1 MMNGDNNKN
10 LIYKKRKSIFSFF
23 HGDRSHR
30 SRSGNEDSF
39 LPSNIALTPLLK
51 ERFASLLTR
60 LQRITQKR
68 RLILQ
73 ISSARPNEGSTTIC
87 YLSGRTMASSNLG
100 DFLIIDCDI
109 YHPDLHTLAKADLS
123 PGLLDLFRGT
133 HKISDVIKPT
143 GVDHLYILP
152 LGETIQ
158 VNQAQI
164 MISQNIGPLLEE
176 LRNSYDCILIDSP
189 PINLSSLTEIIG
201 SYIDGTIMVIKANY
215 TRREVI
221 QAAINILD
229 QAGVPISGLILN
241 ERQYV
246 IPEYVYQR
254 LK

>member
-1 MMNGDNNKN
+1 MKKFIGDNPVIRKLKN
-10 LIYKKRKSIFSFF
+10 IF
-23 HGDRSHR
+23 R
-30 SRSGNEDSF
+30 SRPPRMGGPGTAEES
-39 LPSNIALTPLLK
+39 LPFDILLTPLLK

-73 ISSARPNEGSTTIC
+73 ISSARTNEGSTTVSF
-87 YLSGRTMASSNLG
+87 LSGRTMAASNLG
-100 DFLIIDCDI
+100 DFLLIDCNI
-109 YHPDLHTLAKADLS
+109 YHPHLHTLAQTELS
-123 PGLLDLFRGT
+123 PGLIDLFLGT
-133 HKISDVIKPT
+133 HQVSEVIKST
-143 GVDHLYILP
+143 AVDHLYMLP
-152 LGETIQ
+152 LGKSIQ

-164 MISQNIGPLLEE
+164 LISQNIGALLEE

-201 SYIDGTIMVIKANY
+201 SYIDGTILVIKANY

-221 QAAINILD
+221 QAAIKILD

-246 IPEYVYQR
+246 IPDFVYRR
-254 LK
+254 LR

>member
-1 MMNGDNNKN
+1 MKSNNYFN
-10 LIYKKRKSIFSFF
+10 QILKKLKSTLNFF
-23 HGDRSHR
+23 NRAPS
-30 SRSGNEDSF
+30 SRSAPETKDYF
-39 LPSNIALTPLLK
+39 LPSNIALTPMLK

-73 ISSARPNEGSTTIC
+73 ISSAGSNEGSTTVC
-87 YLSGRTMASSNLG
+87 YLSGRTMAASNLG

-109 YHPDLHTLAKADLS
+109 YHPDLHTMAQAELS

-133 HKISDVIKPT
+133 HQISEVIKPT
-143 GVDHLYILP
+143 AIDHLYILP

-158 VNQAQI
+158 VNEAQI

-201 SYIDGTIMVIKANY
+201 SYIDGTILVIKANY

-221 QAAINILD
+221 QASINILD

-246 IPEYVYQR
+246 IPDFVYQR

>member
-1 MMNGDNNKN
+1 MMSGES
-10 LIYKKRKSIFSFF
+10 KKLKRLLGI
-23 HGDRSHR
+23 DREHPDRRGS
-30 SRSGNEDSF
+30 EDKRLF
-39 LPSNIALTPLLK
+39 LPSNIGLTPMLK

-73 ISSARPNEGSTTIC
+73 ISSARSNEGSTTVC
-87 YLSGRTMASSNLG
+87 YLSGRTMAASNLG

-109 YHPDLHTLAKADLS
+109 YHPDLHTLAQADLS

-133 HKISDVIKPT
+133 HQISEVIKPT

-164 MISQNIGPLLEE
+164 LVSQNIGALLEE

-189 PINLSSLTEIIG
+189 PISLSSLTEIIG

-221 QAAINILD
+221 QSAIKILD

-246 IPEYVYQR
+246 IPDYVYHR

>member
-1 MMNGDNNKN
+1 
-10 LIYKKRKSIFSFF
+10 
-23 HGDRSHR
+23 
-30 SRSGNEDSF
+30 
-39 LPSNIALTPLLK
+39 
-51 ERFASLLTR
+51 
-60 LQRITQKR
+60 
-68 RLILQ
+68 
-73 ISSARPNEGSTTIC
+73 
-87 YLSGRTMASSNLG
+87 MAASNLG

-109 YHPDLHTLAKADLS
+109 YHPDLHTLAQAELS

-133 HKISDVIKPT
+133 HQISEVIKPT
-143 GVDHLYILP
+143 DIDHLYILP

-158 VNQAQI
+158 VNEAQI

-201 SYIDGTIMVIKANY
+201 SYIDGTILVIKANY

-229 QAGVPISGLILN
+229 QAGVPISGLVLN

-246 IPEYVYQR
+246 IPDFVYQR

>member
-1 MMNGDNNKN
+1 MSDGNFFN
-10 LIYKKRKSIFSFF
+10 LFRKKLKGLSGSENVRCDRAESI
-23 HGDRSHR
+23 
-30 SRSGNEDSF
+30 NEDFF
-39 LPSNIALTPLLK
+39 LPSNIGLTPMLK

-73 ISSARPNEGSTTIC
+73 ISSARSNEGSTTVC
-87 YLSGRTMASSNLG
+87 FLSGRTMAASNLG
-100 DFLIIDCDI
+100 DFLLIDCDI
-109 YHPDLHTLAKADLS
+109 YHPDLHTLAQADLS

-133 HKISDVIKPT
+133 HQLSEVIKPT
-143 GVDHLYILP
+143 SVDHLYILP

-176 LRNSYDCILIDSP
+176 LRNNYDCILIDSP
-189 PINLSSLTEIIG
+189 PVNLSSLTEIIG

-229 QAGVPISGLILN
+229 QAGVTIAGLILN

-246 IPEYVYQR
+246 IPDYIYRR